1 MTLYF
6 QGDVCIEPVD
16 DLLVTGTVA
25 APATGG
31 AVVLAE
37 GEVTGHRHAFYGGGV
52 TLFRDDGL
60 ARDVPADLY
69 IGHIKID
76 AETAELRH
84 EEHSTI
90 TLPKG
95 TYRIRRQ
102 HEFEDR
108 NEEWGSSAWESRVV
122 ED

>member
-6 QGDVCIEPVD
+6 QGDVCIEPVED
-16 DLLVTGTVA
+16 SPVSGAVFP
-25 APATGG
+25 PATDG

-60 ARDVPADLY
+60 AREMPTELY
-69 IGHIKID
+69 IGHIRID
-76 AETAELRH
+76 AASAELRH

-95 TYRIRRQ
+95 NYRIRRQ
-102 HEFEDR
+102 REFEDR
-108 NEEWGSSAWESRVV
+108 NEEWGGAVWESRIV